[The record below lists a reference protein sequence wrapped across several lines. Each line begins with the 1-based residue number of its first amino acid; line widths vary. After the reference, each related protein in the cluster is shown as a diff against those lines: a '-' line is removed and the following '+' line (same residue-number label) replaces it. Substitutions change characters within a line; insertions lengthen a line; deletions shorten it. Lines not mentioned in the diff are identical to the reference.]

1 MILLFEVSIANEK
14 SLTHQLLEKGSLE
27 GHLACHIEISE
38 QARGQKLI
46 NEQSWGT
53 FKTLT

>member
-1 MILLFEVSIANEK
+1 MIILFEVSIAKEK

-46 NEQSWGT
+46 NEQ
-53 FKTLT
+53 